1 MVSERLSQLKPSP
14 TLEIT
19 AKAKALKAQ
28 GVDVIG
34 FGAGEPDF
42 DTPAHIKQALY
53 SAVEEGFIYYTPAPG
68 IPELREAI
76 SEKVKRDNRID
87 YSPDEVIVTPGAKQ
101 ALFEAVMAIL
111 NPGDEVLIP
120 QPHWVSYVPMAQIA
134 GAKAVPLPLHKDR
147 GFKLSAKDIYDYAT
161 DKTKLIILNSPSN
174 PTGAI
179 LEEKDLQAI
188 AELCIKKDLL
198 VISDEIYEQIIYD
211 AEHVSIGSLPG
222 MKERTVT
229 VNGFSKAYSMTGWR
243 LGYAAAPRW
252 IIKLMS
258 NLQGHSV
265 SNATSFVQ
273 KAGVAA
279 LRGSQE
285 CVVEMVSEFR
295 GRRDRIVEL
304 LNEIPDV
311 DCLMPEGAFYAFADF
326 SEIEKSSIKLA
337 GQLLDEAKV
346 AVIPGVAFGE
356 SGEGFLRLS
365 YATGMDKIEEGI
377 ERIKKVVRRMK

>member
-53 SAVEEGFIYYTPAPG
+53 SAVEDGFIYYTPAPG
-68 IPELREAI
+68 IPELRAAI
-76 SEKVKRDNRID
+76 AEKLKRDNRID
-87 YSPDEVIVTPGAKQ
+87 YASDEVIVTPGAKQ
-101 ALFEAVMAIL
+101 ALFEAIMALL
-111 NPGDEVLIP
+111 NPGAEVLIP
-120 QPHWVSYVPMAQIA
+120 QPHWVSYVPMTQIA
-134 GAKAVPLPLHKDR
+134 GAKAVTLPLKKDR
-147 GFKLSAKDIYDYAT
+147 GFKLAAKDIYNYAT
-161 DKTKLIILNSPSN
+161 DRTKLLILNSPSN
-174 PTGAI
+174 PTGAV
-179 LEEKDLQAI
+179 LDKKDLQAI
-188 AELCIKKDLL
+188 ADVCIKKDLF
-198 VISDEIYEQIIYD
+198 VISDEIYEHIIYD
-211 AEHVSIGSLPG
+211 ADHASIGSLPE

-243 LGYAAAPRW
+243 LGYAAAPRG

-279 LRGSQE
+279 LKESQD

-295 GRRDRIVEL
+295 RRRDRIVEL
-304 LNEIPDV
+304 LCEIPGV
-311 DCLMPEGAFYAFADF
+311 DCLMPEGAFYVFADF
-326 SEIEKSSIKLA
+326 SGIEKNSIKLA
-337 GQLLDEAKV
+337 GKLLDEAKV

-356 SGEGFLRLS
+356 TGEGFLRLS

-377 ERIKKVVRRMK
+377 ERIKKAVRRI

>member
-1 MVSERLSQLKPSP
+1 MVSERLSKLKPSP

-19 AKAKALKAQ
+19 AKAKALRVQ

-53 SAVEEGFIYYTPAPG
+53 SAVKEGFIYYTPAPG

-101 ALFEAVMAIL
+101 ALFEAIMAIL

-120 QPHWVSYVPMAQIA
+120 QPHWVSYVPMTQIA

-174 PTGAI
+174 PTGAV

-188 AELCIKKDLL
+188 AEACIKKDLL
-198 VISDEIYEQIIYD
+198 VISDEIYEHIIYNQY
-211 AEHVSIGSLPG
+211 HMSIGSLPG
-222 MKERTVT
+222 MKEQTVT

-243 LGYAAAPRW
+243 LGYAAAPRH

-285 CVVEMVSEFR
+285 CVAEMVSEFR
-295 GRRDRIVEL
+295 RRRDRIVEL
-304 LNEIPDV
+304 LNEIPGV

-326 SEIEKSSIKLA
+326 SEIEKNSIKLA

-365 YATGMDKIEEGI
+365 YAIGMDKIEEGI

>member
-1 MVSERLSQLKPSP
+1 MVSERLSQLRPSP

-53 SAVEEGFIYYTPAPG
+53 SAVDEGFIYYTPAPG
-68 IPELREAI
+68 IPELRSAI
-76 SEKVKRDNRID
+76 VEKLKSDNRIG
-87 YSPDEVIVTPGAKQ
+87 YSSDEVIVTPGAKQ
-101 ALFEAVMAIL
+101 ALFEAIMALL

-120 QPHWVSYVPMAQIA
+120 QPHWVSYVPMTQIA
-134 GAKAVPLPLHKDR
+134 GAKAVSIPLNKDR
-147 GFKLSAKDIYDYAT
+147 DFKLSAKDIYEYAT

-174 PTGAI
+174 PTGAV
-179 LEEKDLQAI
+179 LDEKDLRAI
-188 AELCIKKDLL
+188 ADACIKKDLF
-198 VISDEIYEQIIYD
+198 VISDEIYEHIIYD
-211 AEHVSIGSLPG
+211 AEHVSIGSLPE

-243 LGYAAAPRW
+243 LGYAAAPQR

-273 KAGVAA
+273 KAGLAA
-279 LRGSQE
+279 LKESQD

-295 GRRDRIVEL
+295 RRRDRIVEL
-304 LNEIPDV
+304 LNEIPGV
-311 DCLMPEGAFYAFADF
+311 DCLMPEGAFYIFADF
-326 SEIEKSSIKLA
+326 SRIEKNSIKLA
-337 GQLLDEAKV
+337 GHLLDDAKV

-356 SGEGFLRLS
+356 TGEGFLRLS
-365 YATGMDKIEEGI
+365 YATGMDKIDEGI
-377 ERIKKVVRRMK
+377 ERIEKAVRRIK